1 MRSTHWTSQ
10 RWQSPE
16 KVERRYFDPARAGM
30 ADDID
35 AAVVGVVGGACDVD
49 RSTSYQLWRCGES
62 YGLSVVSAAAVA
74 IHRESAQ
81 L

>member
-1 MRSTHWTSQ
+1 
-10 RWQSPE
+10 
-16 KVERRYFDPARAGM
+16 M